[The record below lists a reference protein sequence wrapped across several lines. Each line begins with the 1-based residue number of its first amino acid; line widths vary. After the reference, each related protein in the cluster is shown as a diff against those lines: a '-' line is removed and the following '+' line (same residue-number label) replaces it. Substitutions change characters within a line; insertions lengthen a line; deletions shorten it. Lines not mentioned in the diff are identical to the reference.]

1 MIKKIKR
8 KRKEIRQL
16 RSHYKKNLKEK
27 KRLYYTFDLV
37 KVKIYFVFRTKIIVY
52 EFRYEL
58 QNDLRVRILGNLE
71 KSEDSRV
78 FLEAEFSAQFH

>member
-27 KRLYYTFDLV
+27 KRLYYAFDLV
-37 KVKIYFVFRTKIIVY
+37 KVKIYFVFRTKIIAY

-71 KSEDSRV
+71 KLEDSRV
-78 FLEAEFSAQFH
+78 FLEAEFSAQFR

>member
-27 KRLYYTFDLV
+27 KRLYYAFDLV

-58 QNDLRVRILGNLE
+58 QNDLRVRMLGNLE

>member
-8 KRKEIRQL
+8 KRKEIREL

-27 KRLYYTFDLV
+27 KRLYYAFDLV
-37 KVKIYFVFRTKIIVY
+37 KVKIYFLFRTKIIVY

>member
-27 KRLYYTFDLV
+27 KKLYYAFDLV

-58 QNDLRVRILGNLE
+58 QNDLRVRMLGNLE

>member
-27 KRLYYTFDLV
+27 KKLYYAFDLV

-78 FLEAEFSAQFH
+78 YLEAEFSAQFH

>member
-27 KRLYYTFDLV
+27 KRLYYAFDLV

-78 FLEAEFSAQFH
+78 FLEAEFRAQFH

>member
-27 KRLYYTFDLV
+27 KRLYYAFDLV

>member
-1 MIKKIKR
+1 M
-8 KRKEIRQL
+8 

>member
-27 KRLYYTFDLV
+27 KKLYYAFDLV

>member
-27 KRLYYTFDLV
+27 KRLYYAFDLV

-71 KSEDSRV
+71 KSEYSRV
-78 FLEAEFSAQFH
+78 FLEAEFSAQFR